1 MKNATYKS
9 VPLVVSI
16 IGSKNRRSMYIMN
29 VTSLDGNIIY
39 KDTWLP
45 TQWQWPSGLMTI
57 EWEYHS
63 QGLVEYPLKK
73 VTDSM
78 AINVYDKRNVLN
90 ISSKLINGRVVDFLQ
105 ITDRYVIYVPIFL
118 MNNLEKKFKKLEKE
132 QQAVLFDNDDN
143 PETIIEQTTK
153 DYEMATKFYGSDRS
167 VMITSNH
174 RVNGYKEIDAIT
186 QWEQDNDEYSSYY

>member
-16 IGSKNRRSMYIMN
+16 IGSKNRRSMYIIN

-39 KDTWLP
+39 QDTWLP

-90 ISSKLINGRVVDFLQ
+90 IKSKLINGRVVDFLQ
-105 ITDRYVIYVPIFL
+105 ITDRYIIHVPIF
-118 MNNLEKKFKKLEKE
+118 MKPNLKQKFKKIEKE
-132 QQAVLFDNDDN
+132 QEPELFSNDDN
-143 PETIIEQTTK
+143 PESVIEQLMNNFESTTK
-153 DYEMATKFYGSDRS
+153 FVGTDRS
-167 VMITSNH
+167 VMMGFVEKDSLS
-174 RVNGYKEIDAIT
+174 